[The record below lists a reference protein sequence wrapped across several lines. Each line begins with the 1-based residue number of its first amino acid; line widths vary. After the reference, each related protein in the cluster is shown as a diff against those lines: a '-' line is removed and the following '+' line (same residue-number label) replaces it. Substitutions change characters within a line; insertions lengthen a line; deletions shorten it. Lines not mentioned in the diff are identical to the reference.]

1 MEYARY
7 VPCRN
12 TYTYHLLLDRQS
24 IFLHGHFSRRTCILR
39 TTSLA
44 CGAAIVLLM
53 IESTM
58 KVDQACIRSP
68 SQLITPVMQHMASSL
83 SLTEVGSSANSER
96 RTVSQRGCASAAPR
110 RRNQRTTAA
119 IWSVSF
125 LALIQLVLLQPCSA
139 SYTIDLE
146 PDEVQCFYVL
156 APADRAATLRFVV
169 SVPDCSFMFGTSH
182 SVGATK

>member
-1 MEYARY
+1 
-7 VPCRN
+7 
-12 TYTYHLLLDRQS
+12 
-24 IFLHGHFSRRTCILR
+24 
-39 TTSLA
+39 
-44 CGAAIVLLM
+44 M

-68 SQLITPVMQHMASSL
+68 SQLITPVMHHMASSL
-83 SLTEVGSSANSER
+83 SLTEVGRSAHSER

-110 RRNQRTTAA
+110 SRNQRTTAA

-156 APADRAATLRFVV
+156 APADRAATLRFVL
-169 SVPDCSFMFGTSH
+169 SVPSPKLFMFGIVIRLASLTSNSTH
-182 SVGATK
+182 MYQWLHRLLGDG

>member
-1 MEYARY
+1 MYLAVIR
-7 VPCRN
+7 
-12 TYTYHLLLDRQS
+12 TYHLLLDRQS

-68 SQLITPVMQHMASSL
+68 SQLITPVMHHMASSL
-83 SLTEVGSSANSER
+83 WRSAHSER